1 MPSRVW
7 PRPAVRQGLLLRSLN
22 GEAAL
27 GDGERPMT
35 TVPARNLVDGD
46 RIRVKDHQAAL
57 IDVVTEGDTVRA
69 LGSGGEVFRWL
80 VDDLVE
86 LDGG

>member
-1 MPSRVW
+1 
-7 PRPAVRQGLLLRSLN
+7 
-22 GEAAL
+22 
-27 GDGERPMT
+27 
-35 TVPARNLVDGD
+35 
-46 RIRVKDHQAAL
+46 VKDHQAAL